1 MAQVCDKASVLRT
14 IGLIAAAI
22 NDQKDYL
29 TELDAKIGDADHGI
43 NLSRGFTAVQAKLAA
58 AEGQSIGAILKMV
71 GMTLVSTVGGA
82 SGPLY
87 GTAFIEAGNRAGAQ
101 ETLSASEAAGLF
113 QAALAG
119 IIKRG
124 HAAVGDKTMV
134 DALTPVV
141 EFLTSLP
148 EDTALKWPDILSQAA
163 DAAHRGMEST
173 GPLQAL
179 KGRASFLKERSVGH
193 LDPGAVS
200 CYLMIKTMA
209 DAAKNGG

>member
-148 EDTALKWPDILSQAA
+148 EDTALEWPDILSQAA

-209 DAAKNGG
+209 GAAKNGG